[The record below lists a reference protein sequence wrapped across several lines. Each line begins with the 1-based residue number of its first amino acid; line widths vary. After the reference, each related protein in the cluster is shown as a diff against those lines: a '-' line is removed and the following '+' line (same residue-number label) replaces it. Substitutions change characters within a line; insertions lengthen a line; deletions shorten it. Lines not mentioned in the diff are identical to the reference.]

1 MVDSGMRRLAMAVTV
16 ALVSTGSLTACGG
29 DEYCGKLQDYDNDT
43 GLAQANFRTQA
54 GLDKLYDVF
63 VDLGKSAPG
72 GLADEYTLV
81 VQGVR
86 ATKDG
91 RADELDRDA
100 VAAAYSAIS
109 DDARD
114 RCDVDMG

>member
-1 MVDSGMRRLAMAVTV
+1 MRRLAATVTV
-16 ALVSTGSLTACGG
+16 AIVSTGSLTACGG
-29 DEYCGKLQDYDNDT
+29 DEYCGKLQDYDKDT
-43 GLAQANFRTQA
+43 GLAQANFRTRT
-54 GLDKLYDVF
+54 GLEKLYDVF
-63 VDLGKSAPG
+63 VDLGKSAPD
-72 GLADEYTLV
+72 GLADDYKLV
-81 VQGVR
+81 TEGVR

-91 RADELDRDA
+91 RAEIDRKA

>member
-1 MVDSGMRRLAMAVTV
+1 MRHLAAAVTIAV
-16 ALVSTGSLTACGG
+16 LSTGSLTACGG
-29 DEYCGKLQDYDNDT
+29 DEYCSKLQDYDDDT

-54 GLDKLYDVF
+54 GLKTLYDVF
-63 VDLGKSAPG
+63 VDLGKSAPD
-72 GLADEYTLV
+72 GLADDYKLV
-81 VQGVR
+81 VEGVR
-86 ATKDG
+86 ATKEG

-100 VAAAYSAIS
+100 VAAAYAAIS